1 MILCLFKCK
10 HKSIS
15 QNSYSRVGTCV
26 CILCWT
32 EQWKCCTKLTQLLSL
47 RFFTAKQST
56 SRPPSSYWQ
65 VRRGR
70 RGDLSLSLCFHSIV
84 FRASGRLIQERN
96 RTEEG
101 YQHVSCLL
109 SVFKASSDSNKKPV
123 FSSCG
128 SPCWPRRRRNA
139 LTSHLLWAHRKR
151 TCGRHWSRVLWGAP
165 GAMQKWM
172 PGTRSA
178 RPSLP
183 RAWSV
188 VPLDFPYKAQVQ
200 RKNY

>member
-32 EQWKCCTKLTQLLSL
+32 EQWKCCKKLTTFISLLHYK
-47 RFFTAKQST
+47 AKYQPST
-56 SRPPSSYWQ
+56 VILLTSKEGQ
-65 VRRGR
+65 VGR
-70 RGDLSLSLCFHSIV
+70 SLSLPLLPQHRFQSKWSAHPGEEQDWGRIPACFSPS
-84 FRASGRLIQERN
+84 FCFQSKFWFKQKARLLKLWEPLLTQAETQRAHLAPA
-96 RTEEG
+96 
-101 YQHVSCLL
+101 L
-109 SVFKASSDSNKKPV
+109 SSPKANARPSLE
-123 FSSCG
+123 
-128 SPCWPRRRRNA
+128 PCA
-139 LTSHLLWAHRKR
+139 L
-151 TCGRHWSRVLWGAP
+151 GAP
-165 GAMQKWM
+165 GAMQKRM